1 MCREWNKSY
10 NKIQTKNLKGVFTM
24 KRYELLSLASECL
37 NIPKDE
43 LELALDEMI
52 EWGLIDNNTFEVLEN
67 DMWMALEVILT
78 NTLKEGDLK

>member
-1 MCREWNKSY
+1 M
-10 NKIQTKNLKGVFTM
+10 M